1 MSPFTRF
8 LCTCFCVLSVAS
20 SFCAEL
26 FEDKVV
32 AKGQGFVIKESDVDK
47 AFIAH
52 KAAAAAMGQPVG
64 ALDSQ
69 LKSNILEKMVATRM
83 VIARATPSDKEEGKK
98 LAERLIAE
106 GKRRA
111 GNPGTYQR
119 RLLAVGS
126 SPEEY
131 EAEISEQAVVQT
143 VIDREIGKKEIITD
157 AEVRKYYEAHPDAYK
172 EREKARVQHILF
184 ATRKIPSGDPLP
196 AAERAA
202 KKESAERA
210 VLRARR
216 GDDFTAL
223 VKELSDDPESKPKD
237 GELIFGRGQGTV
249 PPQFEAAAFSLA
261 PGKVSDPVLTVFG
274 YHVIKLLEK
283 IPAGQVPFEKVE
295 EQIRTGLQ
303 REAVQKKLPEFIEKL
318 KQEFEVEISLK

>member
-1 MSPFTRF
+1 
-8 LCTCFCVLSVAS
+8 V
-20 SFCAEL
+20 
-26 FEDKVV
+26 DKVV
-32 AKGQGFVIKESDVDK
+32 AKGKGFVIKESDVDK

-64 ALDSQ
+64 LLDSK
-69 LKSNILEKMVATRM
+69 LKEQILEKMVATRM
-83 VIARATPSDKEEGKK
+83 VLARATPGDKEEGTR
-98 LAERLIAE
+98 LAEKLIAE

-111 GNPGTYQR
+111 GNPVTYNR
-119 RLLAVGS
+119 RLVAVGS

-131 EAEISEQAVVQT
+131 EGEITEQAIVQT

-157 AEVRKYYEAHPDAYK
+157 ADVRKYYDEHPNAYK
-172 EREKARVQHILF
+172 EPEKARVQHILF

-202 KKESAERA
+202 KKDAAERA
-210 VLRARR
+210 VIRARR
-216 GDDFTAL
+216 GEDFSAM
-223 VKELSDDPESKPKD
+223 VAELSDDPESKPKN
-237 GELIFGRGQGTV
+237 GELVFARDKGIV
-249 PPQFEAAAFSLA
+249 PPQFESAAFSL
-261 PGKVSDPVLTVFG
+261 PVGKISDPVLTVFG

-303 REAVQKKLPEFIEKL
+303 REAVQKKLPEFIANL
-318 KQEFEVEISLK
+318 KREFEVEISM

>member
-1 MSPFTRF
+1 MSASTKFLTACLAL
-8 LCTCFCVLSVAS
+8 LCTAG
-20 SFCAEL
+20 SFSADL

-32 AKGQGFVIKESDVDK
+32 AKGKGIVIKESDVDK

-64 ALDSQ
+64 LLDSK
-69 LKSNILEKMVATRM
+69 LKEQILEKMIATRM
-83 VIARATPSDKEEGKK
+83 VIARATPSDKEEGKR
-98 LAERLIAE
+98 LAEKLIAE

-111 GNPGTYQR
+111 GNPVTYNR
-119 RLLAVGS
+119 RLVAVGS

-131 EAEISEQAVVQT
+131 EGEISEQAIVQT

-157 AEVRKYYEAHPDAYK
+157 ADVRKYYDEHPNAYK
-172 EREKARVQHILF
+172 EPEKARVQHILF

-196 AAERAA
+196 AAERAK

-210 VLRARR
+210 VISARR
-216 GDDFTAL
+216 GEDFSAMVTQ
-223 VKELSDDPESKPKD
+223 LSDDPESKPKN
-237 GELIFGRGQGTV
+237 GELTFARGQGIV
-249 PPQFEAAAFSLA
+249 PPQFESAAFSLGV
-261 PGKVSDPVLTVFG
+261 GKISDPVLTVFG

-303 REAVQKKLPEFIEKL
+303 REAVQKKLPEFIANL
-318 KQEFEVEISLK
+318 KREFEVEISLK